1 MDKEKSMNENLS
13 EEACL
18 NKVEAS
24 NKDLSL
30 EDLAEELIIARR
42 LKEKTKEKYD
52 QASQGEKKIQT
63 LLLEQ
68 MDSSDISSFTHKELG
83 KFTAAQRIWTR
94 IKEQE
99 KAIKFFDEIGLT
111 NEVFKLQPVVGR
123 LSAFVKEKLQ
133 NGESIPEF
141 LDISP
146 TRYISVRRR

>member
-13 EEACL
+13 
-18 NKVEAS
+18 
-24 NKDLSL
+24 L
-30 EDLAEELIIARR
+30 EDLAEELIVARR
-42 LKEKTKEKYD
+42 LKERTKEKYD

-111 NEVFKLQPVVGR
+111 NEVFKLQPQVGR
-123 LSAFVKEKLQ
+123 LNAFVKEKLQ

-146 TRYISVRRR
+146 TRYISMRRR